1 MATTTQSLFISI
13 LSATVYC
20 NLEIFL
26 ECFAKWTWIFST
38 FVLILSLD
46 YEECVFLTFRRWIEP
61 RFPKKA
67 ELSKYH
73 NIGRISACSNVNM
86 IPQRFHAENF
96 AIESNSFWN
105 SSYFEWKGQR
115 QNCRFHFIAH
125 FQCEISKDSC
135 WHLSRQKCGKCYAFW
150 QLRLFQKLRFN
161 SLSKGQK
168 DTFFIIQW

>member
-86 IPQRFHAENF
+86 IPQRFHAENCT
-96 AIESNSFWN
+96 IEWNSFWN
-105 SSYFEWKGQR
+105 IPALNKRSKFSKNIFLSSLVK
-115 QNCRFHFIAH
+115 A
-125 FQCEISKDSC
+125 
-135 WHLSRQKCGKCYAFW
+135 L
-150 QLRLFQKLRFN
+150 LRLHGSLTTRF
-161 SLSKGQK
+161 SK
-168 DTFFIIQW
+168 